1 MLPWKWRECCSLSF
15 CAVVYL
21 VMQQT
26 AIENFIA
33 KIDELSS
40 HIAKNKELLQQRRV
54 ECEEMIELKNKEKK
68 RLDSKVLE
76 MSRKRFHN
84 TKVNYEGL
92 QYAHDEHEIQE
103 ECSRLKDILDA
114 KKSLYQ
120 RLKRRCTEMERVMQ
134 SEKEKR
140 DVRIEQSVR
149 DEATRASD
157 ELKGMQS
164 AIQSKSRDLQEKE
177 EQISS
182 CQEDLDMLLLEKVE
196 NQEEYSRCT
205 EEWKAKQ
212 HRVMELNQQ
221 QIALNQ
227 EYNRLRQLFVKNQ
240 KERSERRDLAMRKQ
254 VESIEK
260 KGFRTAASLMKESAQ
275 WS

>member
-1 MLPWKWRECCSLSF
+1 
-15 CAVVYL
+15 
-21 VMQQT
+21 
-26 AIENFIA
+26 
-33 KIDELSS
+33 
-40 HIAKNKELLQQRRV
+40 
-54 ECEEMIELKNKEKK
+54 
-68 RLDSKVLE
+68 
-76 MSRKRFHN
+76 
-84 TKVNYEGL
+84 VNYEGL

-182 CQEDLDMLLLEKVE
+182 CQEDLDMLLLEKV
-196 NQEEYSRCT
+196 
-205 EEWKAKQ
+205 
-212 HRVMELNQQ
+212 
-221 QIALNQ
+221 
-227 EYNRLRQLFVKNQ
+227 
-240 KERSERRDLAMRKQ
+240 
-254 VESIEK
+254 
-260 KGFRTAASLMKESAQ
+260 
-275 WS
+275 